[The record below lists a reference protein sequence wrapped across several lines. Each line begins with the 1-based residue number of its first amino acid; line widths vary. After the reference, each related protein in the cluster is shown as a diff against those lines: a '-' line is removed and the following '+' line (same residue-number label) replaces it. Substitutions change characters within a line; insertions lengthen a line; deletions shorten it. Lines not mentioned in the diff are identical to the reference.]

1 MKLHSRQSG
10 DTIIEVLLAMSVIG
24 LVMGAAFG
32 IANRSVQIGQDAQER
47 TEALKIAESQLE
59 IFKSEFAGNT
69 DLQTQ
74 LEDSPFCLDNSTA
87 ILAIIESSEPE
98 CSGINGNGQT
108 GLYKVSIIPPG
119 DEIND
124 PTRAYE
130 FRVTWTRL
138 GGTSNENGVGIN
150 NLSLYFKPGS
160 L

>member
-1 MKLHSRQSG
+1 MSFNNKQSG

-24 LVMGAAFG
+24 LVLGAAFG

-74 LEDSPFCLDNSTA
+74 LEDSPFCLDNSKA
-87 ILAIIESSEPE
+87 ILDIIESSEPE

-108 GLYKVSIIPPG
+108 GLYNVSIIPPG
-119 DEIND
+119 ALND
-124 PTRAYE
+124 PTGAYE

-138 GGTSNENGVGIN
+138 GGTSNENGVGTN